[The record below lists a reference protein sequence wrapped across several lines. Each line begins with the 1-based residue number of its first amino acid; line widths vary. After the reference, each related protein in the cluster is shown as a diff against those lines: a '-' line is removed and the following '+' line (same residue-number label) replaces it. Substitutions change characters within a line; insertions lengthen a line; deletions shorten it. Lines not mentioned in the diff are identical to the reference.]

1 MIVYHINKFILVNKN
16 TNGIIDDF
24 DTLLVTA
31 QEWGIKYV
39 LMEKNEWYLSRIDEK
54 RIKFVKYIAFYQT
67 APIYSINFYSK
78 VKAINY
84 NWKERHY
91 NVILKDKPISI
102 KPVILDKDKRNAA
115 PQSMK
120 YIKLSKLL
128 KARKITDL

>member
-1 MIVYHINKFILVNKN
+1 MVKKN
-16 TNGIIDDF
+16 TISVADDF

-31 QEWGIKYV
+31 QEWGIQYV

-67 APIYSINFYSK
+67 APIYAINFYSK
-78 VKAINY
+78 VKTINY
-84 NWKERHY
+84 NWEERHY
-91 NVILKDKPISI
+91 DVKLKGKPISI
-102 KPVILDKDKRNAA
+102 KPVKLDEDKRNAA

-120 YIKLSKLL
+120 YIKLSQLL